1 MNTEETLQLAS
12 DILTNWAWE
21 TEASRPEPNRLD
33 VWLSTPDDLVPM
45 VVGLRVKRLGYLTA
59 ITGLDEGPEA
69 DQVEVLYH
77 FCTGEAIVTLRVRLA
92 RENPAV
98 PTLSEIIPSAEVFER
113 ELAEMLGVT
122 IQGLRYP
129 DHLYL
134 PEDWPDGVFP
144 LRKDCD
150 LTFLREGSGH
160 ANQTA

>member
-1 MNTEETLQLAS
+1 MNTEETLQLAA

-21 TEASRPEPNRLD
+21 TEASRPDPNRLD

-45 VVGLRVKRLGYLTA
+45 VVGLRVKRLGYLAT

-69 DQVEVLYH
+69 GRIEVLYH
-77 FCTGEAIVTLRVRLA
+77 FCTGEAVVTLRVRLP

-122 IQGLRYP
+122 IRGLRHP

-150 LTFLREGSGH
+150 LTFLRERSGH